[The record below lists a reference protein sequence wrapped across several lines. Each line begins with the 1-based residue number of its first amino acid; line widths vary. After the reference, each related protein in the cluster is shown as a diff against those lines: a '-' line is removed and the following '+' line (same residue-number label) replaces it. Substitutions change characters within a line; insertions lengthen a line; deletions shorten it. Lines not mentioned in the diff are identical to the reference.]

1 MIIKY
6 FQIEN
11 LKTRE
16 FKLYLLYGKNEGLQK
31 EIIDKYFIKGFTG
44 EINKYEENEILQSS
58 ELIIE
63 QILNKSLFSNEKIL
77 IVSRASDKIM
87 KFLEK
92 IMEKDLNDIKIIIKS
107 GSLERKSKL
116 RNLFEKNKTLVAIPV
131 YEDDTRVLL
140 QIISQFISKNNL
152 KISRESINLLIDR
165 ANGSR
170 ESLNLELEK
179 ILNYSI
185 SNKILEFETIKK
197 ITNLSENYSVN
208 ELADNI
214 LLKSNKNVIKILNEN
229 NYSEEDCILILR
241 TLLIKSKRL
250 LKIIEINNNIKNIDK
265 VIMEIKPPV
274 FWKEKESVK
283 KQVNTWNFEDLKKKI
298 YEINDIEALVK
309 NNSRNSLNLVSNFIV
324 NY

>member
-63 QILNKSLFSNEKIL
+63 QILNKSLFSSEKIL

-107 GSLERKSKL
+107 GSLEKKSKL

-170 ESLNLELEK
+170 ESLNLESEK

>member
-63 QILNKSLFSNEKIL
+63 QILNKSLFSSEKIL

-107 GSLERKSKL
+107 SSLEKKSKL

-208 ELADNI
+208 ELTDNI
-214 LLKSNKNVIKILNEN
+214 LLKSNKNVTKILNEN

>member
-63 QILNKSLFSNEKIL
+63 QILNKSLFSSEKIL

-107 GSLERKSKL
+107 SSLEKKSKL

-131 YEDDTRVLL
+131 YEDDTRALL

-208 ELADNI
+208 ELTDNI
-214 LLKSNKNVIKILNEN
+214 LLKSNKNVTKILNEN

>member
-63 QILNKSLFSNEKIL
+63 QILNKSLFSSEKIL

-107 GSLERKSKL
+107 SSLEKKSKL

-131 YEDDTRVLL
+131 YEDDTRALL

-152 KISRESINLLIDR
+152 KISRESINLLIDIDK
-165 ANGSR
+165 GSR
-170 ESLNLELEK
+170 ESINLEL
-179 ILNYSI
+179 
-185 SNKILEFETIKK
+185 ETIKK

-208 ELADNI
+208 ELTDNI
-214 LLKSNKNVIKILNEN
+214 LLKSNKNVTKILNEN